1 MDTTSLTME
10 LFHRGAEADLFTSQ
24 LASWKVVVKK
34 RIRKHY
40 RDQNLDSMIRRQRTI
55 TESSLMH
62 ESRLSGV
69 RTPSLFSIDLDN
81 TTIVMMF
88 IPGSLA
94 RDSLDTMNKEER
106 IAVFTALG
114 EQVGLMH
121 RSGIVH
127 GDLTTSNLMIS
138 EDVPYILDFGMAH
151 RSIQTEDRAVD
162 LHLMQRSITTSHK
175 ANATICTTSLHKGYR
190 RAMGET
196 TGRSV
201 IRKAAEIARR
211 GRYFSIR

>member
-1 MDTTSLTME
+1 MTME

-24 LASWKVVVKK
+24 FASWKVVVKK
-34 RIRKHY
+34 RVPKHY
-40 RDQNLDSMIRRQRTI
+40 RDKTLDSMIRRQRTI

-62 ESRLSGV
+62 ESRRSGV
-69 RTPSLFSIDLDN
+69 RTPSLFGIDLDN
-81 TTIVMMF
+81 TTIMMVF

-94 RDSLDTMNKEER
+94 RDSLDEMKSQQK
-106 IAVFTALG
+106 IAVFTSLG

-121 RSGIVH
+121 EGGIVH
-127 GDLTTSNLMIS
+127 GDLTTSNIIIS
-138 EDVPYILDFGMAH
+138 EDTPYVLDFGMAH
-151 RSIQTEDRAVD
+151 RSVQTEDRAVD

-175 ANATICTTSLHKGYR
+175 ANATICSTSLHKGYR

-196 TGRSV
+196 GARSV

-211 GRYFSIR
+211 GRYFAIR

>member
-1 MDTTSLTME
+1 ME
-10 LFHRGAEADLFTSQ
+10 LFHRGAEANLFISQ

-34 RIRKHY
+34 RVPKHY
-40 RDQNLDSMIRRQRTI
+40 RDQNLDLMIRRQRTM

-62 ESRLSGV
+62 ESRISGV
-69 RTPSLFSIDLDN
+69 RTPTLFGIDLDN

-94 RDSLDTMNKEER
+94 RDSLDSMKSQQK
-106 IAVFTALG
+106 IAVFTSLG

-121 RSGIVH
+121 QGGIVH
-127 GDLTTSNLMIS
+127 GDLTTSNLIIS

-151 RSIQTEDRAVD
+151 RSVQTEDRAVD

-175 ANATICTTSLHKGYR
+175 TNATICTSSLHKGYR

-196 TGRSV
+196 IGQSV

-211 GRYFSIR
+211 GRYFAIR